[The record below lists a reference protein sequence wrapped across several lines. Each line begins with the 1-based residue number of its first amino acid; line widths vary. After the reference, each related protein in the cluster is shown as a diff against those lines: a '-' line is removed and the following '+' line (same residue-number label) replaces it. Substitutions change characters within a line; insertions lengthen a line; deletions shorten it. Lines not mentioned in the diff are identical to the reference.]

1 MHVPLRRRLRRSL
14 LTLGLG
20 AALTAGALAAAAPA
34 GAAPGHADGD
44 GYGHGGTAPEV
55 VGTTEGRLRGS
66 VVDATHRT
74 FEGVPYAAP
83 PVGDLRFRPPAPVEP
98 WRGVRD
104 ATAPGPQCAQLTRQ
118 ANPETYGEDCLY
130 LNVTTPAGLDAAAA
144 DLPVMVWIHGGSW
157 VYGAGANYDASEL
170 ALEGDVVVVTINYRL
185 GPLGFLAQD
194 DLSRDNGAV
203 GSGSA
208 GLLDQQAAL
217 RWVERNAA
225 AFGGDPDRVTVFG
238 ESAGGSSVC
247 AQLAAPGAA
256 GLFDRAIPQS
266 YSCAARYEDL
276 PTAEAKGARVA
287 ELVGCTDP
295 ATRSACLR
303 TPGEDF
309 TRRLLTAWRDV
320 GGGAFVVGGSA
331 LPVQPADAIASG
343 AWNRVPVVHGNL
355 SDENTLFTPLTPLRS
370 TGAPPPPT
378 LTVEQYE
385 AEIRARYGDRAAD
398 VLARYPASA
407 YPSPLRA
414 LAEVASDASGALST
428 CEHVEAYEL
437 LADRTPTFAYQFR
450 DETASPLID
459 FPYPAYPED
468 ASHAGELPF
477 LFPGLFGEPL
487 TAEQQDLATTMVGYW
502 TTFAATGDP
511 DGRDHHGRDP
521 DGRDHHGDLPAW
533 HRYADPGDVQGLD
546 IASDG
551 GVGPVDVAADAECA
565 FWATV

>member
-1 MHVPLRRRLRRSL
+1 VSFPHPRRLRRSL

-20 AALTAGALAAAAPA
+20 AVLAAGTAVTAGPA
-34 GAAPGHADGD
+34 GAAPGGNGD
-44 GYGHGGTAPEV
+44 GPAYGATAPEV
-55 VGTTEGRLRGS
+55 VQTAEGRLRGS
-66 VVDATHRT
+66 VVDGAYRT

-104 ATAPGPQCAQLTRQ
+104 ATEPGPQCAQLTRQ

-130 LNVTTPAGLDAAAA
+130 LNVTTPAGLSADEA

-157 VYGAGANYDASEL
+157 VYGAGANYDASTL
-170 ALEGDVVVVTINYRL
+170 ATEGGAVVVTINYRL
-185 GPLGFLAQD
+185 GPLGFLAQS

-203 GSGSA
+203 ASGSA

-247 AQLAAPGAA
+247 AQLAAPDAA

-266 YSCAARYEDL
+266 YSCAARYETL
-276 PTAEAKGARVA
+276 ETAEAKGARVA
-287 ELVGCTDP
+287 ERVGCTDP

-309 TRRLLTAWRDV
+309 TRRLLEAWRDE

-343 AWNRVPVVHGNL
+343 QWNRVPVLHGNL
-355 SDENTLFTPLTPLRS
+355 SDENTLFTPLTPLVS
-370 TGAPPPPT
+370 TGAPPSPT
-378 LTVEQYE
+378 LTVGQYE
-385 AEIRARYGDRAAD
+385 AEIRARYPARAD
-398 VLARYPASA
+398 EVLELYPAAA

-459 FPYPAYPED
+459 FPIPDYPED

-487 TAEQQDLATTMVGYW
+487 TAEQQDLATAMVGYW
-502 TTFAATGDP
+502 TAFAATGDP
-511 DGRDHHGRDP
+511 NGRDHHGSSHH
-521 DGRDHHGDLPAW
+521 GSDHHGDLPAW
-533 HRYADPGDVQGLD
+533 HRYTDPGDVQGLD
-546 IASDG
+546 VASDG
-551 GVGPVDVAADAECA
+551 GIGPVDVAAEANCA

>member
-1 MHVPLRRRLRRSL
+1 VLTPHRRRLRRSL
-14 LTLGLG
+14 LSLGLG
-20 AALTAGALAAAAPA
+20 AALTAGALAGAAPA
-34 GAAPGHADGD
+34 GAAPGGTAGAD
-44 GYGHGGTAPEV
+44 APEV
-55 VGTTEGRLRGS
+55 VRTAEGAVRGT
-66 VVDATHRT
+66 VVDTAYRS

-83 PVGDLRFRPPAPVEP
+83 PVGDLRFRPPAPVQP
-98 WRGVRD
+98 WTGVRD
-104 ATAPGPQCAQLTRQ
+104 ATQPGAQCAQLTRQ

-130 LNVTTPAGLDAAAA
+130 LNVTTPAGLDADRR

-157 VYGAGANYDASEL
+157 VYGTGANYDASKL

-185 GPLGFLAQD
+185 GPLGFLAQE

-203 GSGSA
+203 ASGSA

-217 RWVERNAA
+217 RWVARNAA
-225 AFGGDPDRVTVFG
+225 AFGGDPGRVTVFG

-247 AQLAAPGAA
+247 AQLAAPDAA

-287 ELVGCTDP
+287 DLVGCTDP

-343 AWNRVPVVHGNL
+343 AWNEVPVLHGNL

-385 AEIRARYGDRAAD
+385 AEIRARYGDRAD
-398 VLARYPASA
+398 EVLARYPAAA

-414 LAEVASDASGALST
+414 LAEVASDATGALST

-459 FPYPAYPED
+459 FPIPAYPED

-487 TAEQQDLATTMVGYW
+487 TAEQQELSTAMVRYW
-502 TTFAATGDP
+502 TDFAATGDP
-511 DGRDHHGRDP
+511 NGRDHHGRDHH
-521 DGRDHHGDLPAW
+521 GRDHHGDLPAW
-533 HRYADPGDVQGLD
+533 HRYTDPSDVQGLD
-546 IASDG
+546 VASDG
-551 GVGPVDVAADAECA
+551 GIGPVDVAAEANCA